1 MSRACIWQ
9 VASGC
14 YVADSNTDP
23 NNKHMTNMKLI
34 NRNRAGGQP
43 LCLTAFALLAGG
55 MMAQAQIFT
64 PANNDL
70 ILGFRKNAP
79 YTENNEVVVDIG
91 QASTYFNLGVGTTIT
106 VPGFSASQL
115 SPGSFSTLNNL
126 SWSVFA
132 AYGGG
137 YSGYPNFTLWLTVP
151 RANNAVRSASPTRQT
166 SGVHQLTKT
175 RMTSIVA
182 GADYISSNSASNQ
195 FNTPSFVSESLAAY
209 TGHNL
214 STWLAGAIDPTQAT
228 FNDNWPSSEPNRGNI
243 EITTPGSFNSGTVR
257 SDVYE
262 VRPLTTV
269 VGTPIT
275 DPHTGTSGLAW
286 YIGYFEFTS
295 NGTMTFT
302 RDAATTTPAPVAL
315 NIARTNNANTI
326 SFGSSSSVTYTLAFT
341 NSAGL
346 GTPVS
351 NWPSLPGT
359 ITGDGTTKFFQ
370 DTTTDPMRFY
380 RVREQ

>member
-1 MSRACIWQ
+1 
-9 VASGC
+9 
-14 YVADSNTDP
+14 
-23 NNKHMTNMKLI
+23 MKLI
-34 NRNRAGGQP
+34 NRNRAGSRP
-43 LCLTAFALLAGG
+43 LCLTAFALLAVGT
-55 MMAQAQIFT
+55 MAQAQIFT
-64 PANNDL
+64 PTNNDL

-91 QASTYFNLGVGTTIT
+91 QASTYFNLGVGTTNT

-115 SPGSFSTLNNL
+115 SPGSFSTFSNL

-132 AYGGG
+132 AYAGG
-137 YSGYPNFTLWLTVP
+137 YSGYPNETLWLTVP
-151 RANNAVRSASPTRQT
+151 RTNNAVRSASPTRQT
-166 SGVHQLTKT
+166 YGIHQVIKTK
-175 RMTSIVA
+175 MTSIVA
-182 GADYISSNSASNQ
+182 GAEYISSNTASNQ

-209 TGHNL
+209 IGHNL
-214 STWLAGAIDPTQAT
+214 STWLAGDVDPTQAT
-228 FNDNWPSSEPNRGNI
+228 FNDDWPSSEPNGGNI
-243 EITTPGSFNSGTVR
+243 EVTTPGNFTNGTVR
-257 SDVYE
+257 SDLYE
-262 VRPLTTV
+262 VRPLATA

-286 YIGYFEFTS
+286 YIGYFELKS

-302 RDAATTTPAPVAL
+302 RDVASTTPVPVAL
-315 NIARTNNANTI
+315 NIARTNNVSTI

-346 GTPVS
+346 GAPVS

-359 ITGDGTTKFFQ
+359 ITGDGTTKSFQ

-380 RVREQ
+380 RVQEQ